1 MCGRYYVNDE
11 TAREI
16 EKLIKQINEIIR
28 KEHSECGVQQG
39 GQMIENIHCGDIYPT
54 CMAPVLVFDKGE
66 MRCEQQRWGFP
77 KYQVNAYHNK
87 GDGKSLGKQVIFN
100 ARCETAIEKPTFKES
115 IRHRRAVI
123 PAAWFYEWS
132 REKEKNIFY
141 REEQPVLFMAGCF
154 RKYEDNDRF
163 VILTTEANASMQP
176 VHDRMPLVL
185 EREEIAEWLSDG
197 NKTEMFLHK
206 KPCLLHRRTDY
217 HQMSLFS

>member
-1 MCGRYYVNDE
+1 MCGRYHVNDE

-16 EKLIKQINEIIR
+16 EKLIRQINKIIR
-28 KEHSECGVQQG
+28 KEHSECGVQSGRQTD
-39 GQMIENIHCGDIYPT
+39 ENIHCGDIYPT
-54 CMAPVLVFDKGE
+54 AMAPVIVFDKGE

-77 KYQVNAYHNK
+77 KQQGRTSYK
-87 GDGKSLGKQVIFN
+87 GTQRSFGNQVIFN
-100 ARCETAIEKPTFKES
+100 ARCETAIEKPTFQES

-141 REEQPVLFMAGCF
+141 RKEQPVLFMAGCF
-154 RKYEDNDRF
+154 KKYEDYGRF

-185 EREEIAEWLSDG
+185 EREEIVEWLTDDS
-197 NKTEMFLHK
+197 KTEKFLYK
-206 KPCLLHRRTDY
+206 IPCLLERRTDY
-217 HQMSLFS
+217 QQMSLFS